1 MLIHSNGSAI
11 LGYAIWWR
19 KSLYGDHA
27 SFDKLRMRCFPRGTW
42 QLPFPIFLILSLS
55 KDAKTIMQHRRGEM
69 ERSEEI
75 DLGALIETQPRS
87 AFSVA
92 VLVWSCVLMLVE
104 GYDMQVMAYAA
115 PAMIVD
121 WHIDRSA
128 LGPVFGAGLFGYMLG
143 ATILSHFAD
152 RFGRKRVILAGFCL
166 FGVFTLAAAF
176 ADSLLWL
183 LVLRFVA
190 GLGLGG
196 SIPTAIALNAEY
208 APASRRA
215 TRIALMFL
223 GYTLGAAGGGVLM
236 AALLPRFGWPI
247 AFLTGGL
254 APLALSAAL
263 WRTLP
268 ESPRFLALGDPFSAP
283 LAAIAAKLRPDL
295 VLPDRPRFV
304 LREAQEAGLPLAHL
318 FREGRARLTLLLWA
332 AFVTSFLG
340 HHFLTSWL
348 PTVLASDGLPL
359 GDAVLAAALFQ
370 GGGAFGSVFI
380 GRLVDRRGIPAIA
393 AIFAVAAPLVAVIG
407 VPGLSEA
414 VLMGAVFIA
423 GLFVLGGQ
431 FGLNALAGTCYPTF
445 IRSTGVGW
453 ALGIGRVGSVLGP
466 VVGGILIALGLPTW
480 LLLICAA
487 VPLLI
492 CAGATL
498 CLGLTKEAFT
508 GRQ

>member
-1 MLIHSNGSAI
+1 MA
-11 LGYAIWWR
+11 R
-19 KSLYGDHA
+19 
-27 SFDKLRMRCFPRGTW
+27 
-42 QLPFPIFLILSLS
+42 
-55 KDAKTIMQHRRGEM
+55 DA
-69 ERSEEI
+69 EI

-87 AFSVA
+87 AFSTT

-115 PAMIVD
+115 PALIVD
-121 WHIDRSA
+121 WHIERSA

-143 ATILSHFAD
+143 ATILSHLAD

-176 ADSLLWL
+176 AHSLWWL
-183 LVLRFVA
+183 LALRFVA
-190 GLGLGG
+190 GFGLGG

-223 GYTLGAAGGGVLM
+223 GYTLGAAGGGVLV
-236 AALLPRFGWPI
+236 AALMSRFGWPI
-247 AFLTGGL
+247 AFLIGGA
-254 APLALSAAL
+254 APLALSAVL

-268 ESPRFLALGDPFSAP
+268 ESPRLLALGDASSPR
-283 LAAIAAKLRPDL
+283 LAAIATKLRPDL

-318 FREGRARLTLLLWA
+318 FREGRAPLTLLLWA
-332 AFVTSFLG
+332 AFITSFLG

-380 GRLVDRRGIPAIA
+380 GRLVDRRGIAAVA
-393 AIFAVAAPLVAVIG
+393 AIFAVAAPLVALIG
-407 VPGLSEA
+407 VPGVSEA

-445 IRSTGVGW
+445 IRSTGAGW
-453 ALGIGRVGSVLGP
+453 ALGIGRVGSILGP
-466 VVGGILIALGLPTW
+466 VIGGVLIALGLPTW
-480 LLLICAA
+480 FLLICAA
-487 VPLLI
+487 VPFLM
-492 CAGATL
+492 CAGATVA
-498 CLGLTKEAFT
+498 LGAATRKA
-508 GRQ
+508 

>member
-1 MLIHSNGSAI
+1 MQ
-11 LGYAIWWR
+11 
-19 KSLYGDHA
+19 
-27 SFDKLRMRCFPRGTW
+27 RGG
-42 QLPFPIFLILSLS
+42 
-55 KDAKTIMQHRRGEM
+55 AKI

-115 PAMIVD
+115 PAIIVD
-121 WHIDRSA
+121 WHIDDRA
-128 LGPVFGAGLFGYMLG
+128 VLGPVFGAGLFGYMLG
-143 ATILSHFAD
+143 ATILSHLAD
-152 RFGRKRVILAGFCL
+152 RFGRKRVILAGFWL
-166 FGVFTLAAAF
+166 FGLFTVAAAF
-176 ADSLLWL
+176 ADAAPAYVNRFTAL
-183 LVLRFVA
+183 LVLRFIA

-223 GYTLGAAGGGVLM
+223 GYTVGAAGGGVLV
-236 AALLPRFGWPI
+236 AALLPHYGWPA
-247 AFLTGGL
+247 AFLIGGL
-254 APLALSAAL
+254 APLALSAIL
-263 WRTLP
+263 LRTLP
-268 ESPRFLALGDPFSAP
+268 ESPRFLALQDASSPR

-304 LREAQEAGLPLAHL
+304 LGEPQEAGLPLAHL
-318 FREGRARLTLLLWA
+318 LREKRAPLTLLLWA
-332 AFVTSFLG
+332 AFITSFLG

-380 GRLVDRRGIPAIA
+380 GRLVDRRGIPAVA
-393 AIFAVAAPLVAVIG
+393 AIFAVAAPLVALVG
-407 VPGLSEA
+407 VPGMSEPM
-414 VLMGAVFIA
+414 LMGAAFLA

-445 IRSTGVGW
+445 IRSTGAGW
-453 ALGIGRVGSVLGP
+453 ALGIGRVGSILGP
-466 VVGGILIALGLPTW
+466 VMGGVLIAQGLSTW
-480 LLLICAA
+480 MLLICAA
-487 VPLLI
+487 VPFLL
-492 CAGATL
+492 CAAATL
-498 CLGLTKEAFT
+498 CLGVTKADFT